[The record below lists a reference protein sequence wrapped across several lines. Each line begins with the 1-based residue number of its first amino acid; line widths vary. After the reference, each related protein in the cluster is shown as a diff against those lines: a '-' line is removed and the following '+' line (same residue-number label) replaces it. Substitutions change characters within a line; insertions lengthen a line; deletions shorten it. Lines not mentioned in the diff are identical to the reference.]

1 MDQCPN
7 CRKLLWSDTA
17 AMSALAPCSSAPVS
31 TIRLQARHTRR
42 QVSRNLSGNLL
53 RMVTS
58 TSGGTPGKHL
68 GVGGS
73 RSDMAVAAAV
83 QLSEFVACKSR
94 TDLYNA
100 CYLSCSF

>member
-17 AMSALAPCSSAPVS
+17 AMSALAPCSSPPVS

-53 RMVTS
+53 RMVTI

-73 RSDMAVAAAV
+73 RSDIAAAV

>member
-17 AMSALAPCSSAPVS
+17 AMSALAPCSSPPVS
-31 TIRLQARHTRR
+31 TICLQARHTRR

-53 RMVTS
+53 RMVTI

-73 RSDMAVAAAV
+73 RSDIAAAV

-94 TDLYNA
+94 TDIYNA